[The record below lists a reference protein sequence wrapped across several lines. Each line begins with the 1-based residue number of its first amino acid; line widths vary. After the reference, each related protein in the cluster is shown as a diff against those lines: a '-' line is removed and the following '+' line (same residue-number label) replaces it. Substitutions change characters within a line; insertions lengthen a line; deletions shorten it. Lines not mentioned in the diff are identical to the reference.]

1 MAKTI
6 KELEQKLAIAKADD
20 DDDDAMIEQLEGT
33 VFQLKSK
40 FGCDRKNLFFRKNRR
55 TYTNQKSRNTACGNY
70 DGLATTGH

>member
-40 FGCDRKNLFFRKNRR
+40 FGCK
-55 TYTNQKSRNTACGNY
+55 
-70 DGLATTGH
+70 